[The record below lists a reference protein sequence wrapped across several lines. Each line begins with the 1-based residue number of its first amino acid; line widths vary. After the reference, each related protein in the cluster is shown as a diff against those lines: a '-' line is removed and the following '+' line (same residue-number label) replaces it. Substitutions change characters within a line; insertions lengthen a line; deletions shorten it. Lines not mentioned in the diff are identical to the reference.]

1 MRFSRRPLAGNPA
14 QCLRYRIGDI
24 DVSLKSELP
33 DVLADFETLYRGSRT
48 SAADATGTIRMEV
61 RREGRTKLGR
71 PRYRVYGDGEGIGP
85 LRRPAETLPF
95 LEWGINWRVIATR
108 SEFLQVHAASLVHR
122 GRGFVFAG
130 TSGSGKSTLGAG
142 LLARGWQYLGDE
154 FALIH
159 PETCCLHAFPKA
171 LCIKSGS
178 FPVVKKLGLP
188 FCGGRHYI
196 KGLKGTVGYINP
208 HDVGNDLGDEPVPVR
223 YVIFPRHVDG
233 ATPRMAPI
241 SRARAA
247 FSLAHSMLNRTAFGD
262 RAVDSL
268 SRVVAGADCFALES
282 GDIEP
287 TCDLIESL
295 VGSDQ
300 TPAN

>member
-1 MRFSRRPLAGNPA
+1 MRLLRRSAGAKPSR
-14 QCLRYRIGDI
+14 CLRYRIGDI
-24 DVSLKSELP
+24 DVSLKSDLP

-48 SAADATGTIRMEV
+48 SVADATRTIRMEV

-85 LRRPAETLPF
+85 LRRPVETLPF

-122 GRGFVFAG
+122 GRGVVFAG

-159 PETCCLHAFPKA
+159 PETRCLHAFPKA

-178 FPVVKKLGLP
+178 FPVVKRLRLP
-188 FCGGRHYI
+188 LCGGRHYI
-196 KGLKGTVGYINP
+196 KGMKGKVGYINP
-208 HDVGNDLGDEPVPVR
+208 HDVGNDIDRDPVPVR
-223 YVIFPRHVDG
+223 YVIFPRHIDG
-233 ATPRMAPI
+233 ATPRLAPI

-247 FSLAHSMLNRTAFGD
+247 FSLAHSMLNRGDFGD
-262 RAVDSL
+262 RALDL
-268 SRVVAGADCFALES
+268 LGRVVAGAECFALES

-295 VGSDQ
+295 VEGDQ
-300 TPAN
+300 SPAN